1 MAGERLIYL
10 PLGGAGEIGMN
21 AYVYGYGPA
30 GAERYILVDLGVA
43 FPDMDGT
50 PGVDLI
56 LPDMAWLMDRADR
69 LDGVFVTH
77 AHEDHVGGVGILAAK
92 LNAPIFTRSFTA
104 AIARRKLEE
113 HGHNPDQV
121 QVCDAWPA
129 TVEAGPFKVGFLP
142 VSHSIPQASAL
153 VIDSP
158 AGRVVH
164 TGDFKLDETPGLG
177 EPFDPELWASVA
189 EGGVRALVC
198 DSTNVFS
205 LQPGR
210 SEAEVAPRLK
220 EFVAAAS
227 GMVVATTFAS
237 NLSRVRALAEAG
249 RANGRSV
256 CLMGRAMRRMVQV
269 AEETGVMK
277 GFLPTIGPEDA
288 GQVPRENLMLIVT
301 GSQGERRAASAALS
315 RGKYLGMQMQEG
327 DTFLFS
333 SKTIPGNEVGVARIW
348 NAYSELGVEVSDDQ
362 GGLYHVSGHAN
373 RPDIL
378 EVHRILNPQVVI
390 PMHGEHR
397 HLQTHAKLAKAG
409 GRVGIVAPNGSLVE
423 VSGNNPRVVE
433 YVETGRTYLD
443 GAALVGALDGVI
455 RERIKMAMNGH
466 VAVAV
471 VVDDEDAALDDAW
484 VQMRGLPETG
494 ASDTP
499 LGELVEDDVA
509 ALMGR
514 AERKTVR
521 SDEQLED
528 AVRRVVRKT
537 VMDETGKKPEV
548 TVLISRLVTE

>member
-1 MAGERLIYL
+1 MSGDRLIYL

-21 AYVYGYGPA
+21 AYVYGYGPE
-30 GAERYILVDLGVA
+30 GAERYILVDLGVT
-43 FPDMDGT
+43 FPDMDGS

-77 AHEDHVGGVGILAAK
+77 AHEDHVGGVGILAAQLK
-92 LNAPIFTRSFTA
+92 APIYARSFTA

-113 HGHNPDQV
+113 RGHDPDMV
-121 QVCDAWPA
+121 QVCDAWPS
-129 TVEAGPFKVGFLP
+129 TTNVGSFKVGFLP
-142 VSHSIPQASAL
+142 VSHSIPQASGM
-153 VIDSP
+153 VIDTP
-158 AGRVVH
+158 AGRLVH
-164 TGDFKLDETPGLG
+164 SGDFKLDATPGLG

-189 EGGVRALVC
+189 EGGVRALIC

-205 LQPGR
+205 TQPGR

-220 EFVAAAS
+220 DFISEAS

-237 NLSRVRALAEAG
+237 NLARVKALAEAG
-249 RANGRSV
+249 IAAGRSV
-256 CLMGRAMRRMVQV
+256 CLLGRAMRRMVQT
-269 AEETGVMK
+269 AEETSVMS
-277 GFLPTIGPEDA
+277 GFPSTIGPEDA
-288 GQVPRENLMLIVT
+288 TQVPRENLMLIVT

-315 RGKYLGMQMQEG
+315 RGKYLGLEMKEG

-348 NAYSELGVEVSDDQ
+348 NAYSEIGVDVSDDQ

-373 RPDIL
+373 RPDLI
-378 EVHRILNPQVVI
+378 EVHKLLNPQIVV

-397 HLQTHAKLAKAG
+397 HLREHVKLAKAG
-409 GRVGIVAPNGSLVE
+409 GRTGIVAPNGSMVE
-423 VSGNNPRVVE
+423 LSGNNPRVVE
-433 YVETGRTYLD
+433 YVETGRVYLD
-443 GAALVGALDGVI
+443 GAALVGALDGVV
-455 RERIKMAMNGH
+455 RERIKMALNGH

-471 VVDDEDAALDDAW
+471 VVDDEDEALDDAW
-484 VQMRGLPETG
+484 VRVRGLPDAGSSG
-494 ASDTP
+494 AP
-499 LGELVEDDVA
+499 LQELVEDDIA

-514 AERKTVR
+514 ADRKTVR

-528 AVRRVVRKT
+528 AVKRVARKT
-537 VMDETGKKPEV
+537 VMDEVGKKPEV